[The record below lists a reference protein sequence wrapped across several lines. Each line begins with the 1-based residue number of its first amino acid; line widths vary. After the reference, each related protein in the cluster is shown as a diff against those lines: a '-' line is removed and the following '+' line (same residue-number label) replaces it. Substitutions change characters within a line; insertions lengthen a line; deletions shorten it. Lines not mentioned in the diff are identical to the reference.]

1 VKIFL
6 YSVQISSVTEL
17 RKNANAV
24 YQQGGKS
31 DIEMKFFT
39 PSIDMPWN
47 GSKSCNRALVHFWEL
62 NR

>member
-6 YSVQISSVTEL
+6 DSVQISSVTEL

-47 GSKSCNRALVHFWEL
+47 GSKS
-62 NR
+62 